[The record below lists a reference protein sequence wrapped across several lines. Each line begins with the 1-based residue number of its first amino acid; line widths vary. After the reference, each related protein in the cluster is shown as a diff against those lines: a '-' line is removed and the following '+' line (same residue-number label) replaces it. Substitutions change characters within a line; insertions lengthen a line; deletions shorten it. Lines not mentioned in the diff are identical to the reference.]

1 MNKTNND
8 ILQIMK
14 RNNLILTGC
23 LAAALICGFSSCSN
37 NKDESASESSEKDI
51 PAVKS
56 SELRIA
62 YVEVDSL
69 LTKYRYWNDL
79 NELMIQK
86 EENIRTTLNEKAK
99 ELDAEVRE
107 FQRKLENNGF
117 ASRERAE
124 QENLRLSQKQR
135 DLQQLQEKL
144 AADLQKEN
152 QKNNLQ
158 LRDSINSFLKIYNK
172 KKGYSLIISNSGF
185 DNLLYADTAYNITQ
199 EIVDGL
205 NARYNPSVKKK

>member
-1 MNKTNND
+1 MKKTNF
-8 ILQIMK
+8 IFA
-14 RNNLILTGC
+14 GC
-23 LAAALICGFSSCSN
+23 LAAALACSITSCSN
-37 NKDESASESSEKDI
+37 NKSESSATEKEI
-51 PAVKS
+51 PALKS
-56 SELRIA
+56 SDIRIA

-69 LTKYRYWNDL
+69 LTKYRFWNDL

-86 EENIRTTLNEKAK
+86 EENIRTTLNEKGK
-99 ELDAEVRE
+99 ELEAEMRE
-107 FQRKLENNGF
+107 FQRKIENNGF

-124 QENLRLSQKQR
+124 QENLRLAQKQR

-152 QKNNLQ
+152 QKNNIQ

-172 KKGYSLIISNSGF
+172 KKGYTFIISNSGF

-205 NARYNPSVKKK
+205 NARYNPSGVKKK